1 MSRPTTAHRIEDE
14 AALRAI
20 QGEPSDGARAKA
32 IDRIDDH
39 ARRFLERCPFVVLAT
54 RGKGGGDCSPRGDA
68 PGFLRVLDDTTLL
81 LPERPGN
88 RRADSLVNVLEDPRV
103 GLLCMI
109 PGMNE
114 TLRLNGR
121 AWIVEDPEL
130 LAASAVGGKA
140 PRLGLWIHVEELY
153 FHCAKAFVRSRL
165 WDASRQLDRSEFPSL
180 GRMVLDQ
187 IHGRAHDPDEALV
200 RTVDA
205 ALAQDE
211 RENLY

>member
-1 MSRPTTAHRIEDE
+1 MSHPSTARRIEDE
-14 AALRAI
+14 AALRALH
-20 QGEPSDGARAKA
+20 GEPSDGARAKA

-39 ARRFLERCPFVVLAT
+39 ARRFLERCPFAVLAT
-54 RGKGGGDCSPRGDA
+54 RGANGSDCSPRGDA

-88 RRADSLVNVLEDPRV
+88 RRADSLVNVLEDARV

-114 TLRLNGR
+114 TLRVNGQ
-121 AWIVEDPEL
+121 AWLVDDPDL

-165 WDASRQLDRSEFPSL
+165 WEPTLYVDRAAFPSL
-180 GRMVLDQ
+180 GRMVLDP
-187 IHGRAHDPDEALV
+187 IHGRAHDPGEALV
-200 RTVDA
+200 HTVDA